1 MLDEIIPVLRPRR
14 RPKLLVAEEKITSEL
29 PPIESKISFLP
40 FVNYLNDNRSAVTD
54 TRSNFYAY
62 LVKKFEAE
70 PSLLKPAVDTQS
82 LSDHTELLELLSTS
96 LFPVISE
103 HENKSFALGVP
114 YQFKVFYYSDCFRKL
129 FLDGKEEHLLLPS
142 GISADQLKAIECSMI
157 YEHVLEK
164 FYGIRL
170 NEAPEL
176 IYPVVD
182 EETGMK
188 RFYRMSY
195 DRRFIDIRLKGELPP
210 LKDCAV
216 CMNTFRIL
224 DLEHQLK
231 TMPLELFEIEGFA
244 VWVAE
249 DVTSSAS
256 LETIKKILLR
266 QDECDS
272 GTIEDL
278 KNSIHALVGLN
289 EVEVGL
295 MPFVKLNDQFVLDE
309 DCIQHSIIGRDW
321 SADDQ
326 DDIASYRNFVE
337 FLTAHPEPIALS
349 VLNEA
354 AVKYTP
360 FMKGPFEIGYRSF
373 IGYPLQN
380 SDGLLGILQLFSPI
394 EHQLDFEIL
403 SRIEPAMPLISL
415 SLLKNR
421 DKFHDK
427 IEKLIKEKFTA
438 LQQSVE
444 WKFAEVAWDY
454 LRNNGNGLA
463 TANVMFDDVYPLYG
477 AVDIRNSTVERS
489 QAIQKDLKEHLI
501 LIDNTLDQLQSL
513 VQLPLL
519 EGLKFKN
526 QTIQHSIRDNLIAE
540 DEVRINEFLENE
552 VKPVLCH
559 LRKSNN
565 QPKQIVDNYF
575 KIVNAQDSP
584 LYRFRHEYDES
595 LAAINEAVLLYLEQE
610 EEVIQKS
617 YPHYFEKYRT
627 DGVEYNIYMGQSI
640 APNHPFDILYLK
652 NIRLWQLKS
661 MAEVARIT
669 HQLMPSLKVPLQTT
683 QLILIHS
690 QCIDIHFRRDER
702 RFDVE
707 GSYNIRFEILK
718 KRLDKVHIKDTD
730 ERLTQPGKIGMVYSN
745 QKDAAEYQQ
754 YIEFLQNKNIL
765 KPGIEFLDLE
775 ELQGV
780 KGLKAIR
787 VDINLEV
794 E

>member
-1 MLDEIIPVLRPRR
+1 MLDEIIPVVAPRS

-40 FVNYLNDNRSAVTD
+40 FVSYLNENRSAVTD

-70 PSLLKPAVDTQS
+70 PSLLKPAVDIQS

-129 FLDGKEEHLLLPS
+129 FLDDKEEHLLLPS

-224 DLEHQLK
+224 DLERQLK

-309 DCIQHSIIGRDW
+309 DCIQHSIIGRNWGTDN
-321 SADDQ
+321 Q

-337 FLTAHPEPIALS
+337 FMTAHPEPIALS

-354 AVKYTP
+354 AVTYTP
-360 FMKGPFEIGYRSF
+360 FMKGPFETGYRSF

-394 EHQLDFEIL
+394 EHQLNFEIL

-421 DKFHDK
+421 DKFHNK

-438 LQQSVE
+438 LQLSVE

-454 LRNNGNGLA
+454 LRNSGNDSSK
-463 TANVMFDDVYPLYG
+463 ANVSFENVYPLYG
-477 AVDIRNSTVERS
+477 AVDIRNSTLERS
-489 QAIQKDLKEHLI
+489 QAIQKDLKEHLV
-501 LIDNTLDQLQSL
+501 LIDNILEELQPL
-513 VQLPLL
+513 LQLPLL
-519 EGLKFKN
+519 DGLKFKN
-526 QTIQHSIRDNLIAE
+526 QTIQHSIKDTMVAE
-540 DEVRINEFLENE
+540 DEMRINEFLENE
-552 VKPVLCH
+552 VRPVLLH
-559 LRKSNN
+559 LQKGNK
-565 QPKQIVDNYF
+565 QAKQIIENYF
-575 KIVNAQDSP
+575 NTVDAVDSR
-584 LYRFRHEYDES
+584 LNQFRREYDET
-595 LAAINEAVLLYLEQE
+595 LAAINEAVLIYLEQE
-610 EEVIQKS
+610 EEAIQKS

-627 DGVEYNIYMGQSI
+627 DGVEYNIYIGQSI
-640 APNHPFDILYLK
+640 APDSPFDVLYLR

-669 HQLMPSLKVPLQTT
+669 HQLMPFLKLPLQTT

-690 QCIDIHFRRDER
+690 QCIDIHFRKDER

-707 GSYNIRFEILK
+707 GSYNIRYEIMK
-718 KRLDKVHIKDTD
+718 KRIDKVRIKDTD
-730 ERLTQPGKIGMVYSN
+730 ERLTQPGKIAMVYSN
-745 QKDAAEYQQ
+745 PKDATEYQQ
-754 YIEFLQNKNIL
+754 YIEFLQNKNTL
-765 KPGIEFLDLE
+765 KPGIEFLELE

-787 VDINLEV
+787 VEINLEG